1 MGQVRH
7 KTNSFRVS
15 PVTGFRRSSIF
26 ASWSPYNDLGVLCT
40 EDNLGTVN
48 SRVSGHWSGGGAWFL
63 NRDIHSFSPPAVDGL
78 PLGLIDGPVRMGS
91 NLTSVVGLPLPS
103 QPSESQSWALGATA
117 IARTEPT
124 NPAFDLSVT
133 LGELMREGIPN
144 APGSSVMERTR
155 RAKDAGGEYLNV
167 EFGWLPLVRSINDFA
182 TVVRD
187 HDDII
192 RKYQEGANRTIKR
205 RYEWEPESDTFF
217 QPTGFGSVPTN
228 GNFTGG
234 GRHVQTSKRMWFEV
248 DYVYYLPVGGS
259 TNDKVR
265 RFGSYAR
272 KLLGVRLTPEVL
284 WNLAPW
290 SWAADWVAN
299 TGDVIHN
306 ISAIGTDGLVI
317 RNGYIMCHTQRLTID
332 SGRYNGSGRTC
343 FHYKV
348 EESKTRRPATPYG
361 FGVSYD
367 GLTNRQKAILL
378 ALGLSKW

>member
-7 KTNSFRVS
+7 KTNQFRAS
-15 PVTGFRRSSIF
+15 PVSGVRRSSQF
-26 ASWSPYNDLGVLCT
+26 ASWSPYNDLGQLCT

-48 SRVSGHWSGGGAWFL
+48 SWTGHHWSGGGAWFL
-63 NRDIHSFSPPAVDGL
+63 TRDTHSFNPPKVDMNT
-78 PLGLIDGPVRMGS
+78 GLIQGPVRMGS
-91 NLTSVVGLPLPS
+91 NLSGVT
-103 QPSESQSWALGATA
+103 QPSLPVQPSDSQANALGATA

-144 APGSSVMERTR
+144 APGSSAMERTKA
-155 RAKDAGGEYLNV
+155 AKSAGGEYLNI

-205 RYEWEPESDTFF
+205 SYQWEPEQAYGYSATN
-217 QPTGFGSVPTN
+217 FGAVPAN

-234 GRHVQTSKRMWFEV
+234 GRYTSTSKTMWFEV
-248 DYVYYLPVGGS
+248 DYQYYLPTGGS
-259 TNDKVR
+259 TNDKIR

-317 RNGYIMCHTQRLTID
+317 RNGYIMCHTQRITVD
-332 SGRYNGSGRTC
+332 HGRFNGTGPDC
-343 FHYKV
+343 FHTRV

-361 FGVSYD
+361 FGTSYD
-367 GLTNRQKAILL
+367 GLSNRKKAILV
-378 ALGLSKW
+378 ALGMSRW